1 MNAAVVGILL
11 AALYDPIFTTS
22 VCSPVE
28 FASALVCFGL
38 LFFWRLAPLWVVI
51 LAALGGQ
58 LIAVIA

>member
-1 MNAAVVGILL
+1 MVGILL

-22 VCSPVE
+22 VRTPIE
-28 FASALVCFGL
+28 FALALAAFGL
-38 LFFWRLAPLWVVI
+38 LFFWRVAPLWVVI